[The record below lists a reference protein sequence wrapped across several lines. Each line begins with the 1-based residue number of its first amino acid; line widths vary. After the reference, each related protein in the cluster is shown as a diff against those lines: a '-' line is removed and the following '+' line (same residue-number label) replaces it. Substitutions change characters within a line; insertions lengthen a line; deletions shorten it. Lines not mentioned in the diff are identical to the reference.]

1 MTLTMTCT
9 VHSYV
14 YIVATAPVQ
23 SRVSYYRQSSTP
35 VMSCGCCSPL
45 RPRYKRLVDNIY
57 PAYQE
62 DGLDTA
68 NMQKLIY
75 YAATSPEKWDRI
87 GEYLSSRINRDLN
100 RNYPRHGFVTIG
112 MEAMDELLKTCPS
125 HYLNLYVESYL
136 KTVQKLLE
144 SPDPDMQV
152 NPRSHLLLASSIFI
166 LISLL
171 DPRKSE
177 LHQVCPEGAG
187 PARLPHQI

>member
-1 MTLTMTCT
+1 
-9 VHSYV
+9 
-14 YIVATAPVQ
+14 
-23 SRVSYYRQSSTP
+23 
-35 VMSCGCCSPL
+35 MSCGCCSPL

-152 NPRSHLLLASSIFI
+152 NTGLL
-166 LISLL
+166 
-171 DPRKSE
+171 
-177 LHQVCPEGAG
+177 
-187 PARLPHQI
+187 